1 MEGVSGK
8 RHVDL
13 DRKLS
18 SALSLGL
25 LFLLSLAF
33 VSTCQYTGKI
43 ADLSD
48 DLLDPHVS
56 SLSASKMYLAADDPD
71 APKTGMPANARVRGM
86 KLEEHMQSVLQGMS
100 GSHVSE
106 TPNGNVLSPRT
117 QLYVPSEDPDSP
129 SGYDRKQLSPLDRK
143 LNQRLQVMHTMDA
156 ELKLKADV
164 KEMELEPKSASF
176 GKNSE
181 MMLNLKSS
189 KPGHIFDGDD
199 AAARDDRKI
208 SKEVAEENG
217 DGLLDHEVDKER
229 KQRRSWSQGIQ
240 DAKGPP
246 KKPDFR

>member
-1 MEGVSGK
+1 
-8 RHVDL
+8 
-13 DRKLS
+13 
-18 SALSLGL
+18 
-25 LFLLSLAF
+25 
-33 VSTCQYTGKI
+33 
-43 ADLSD
+43 
-48 DLLDPHVS
+48 
-56 SLSASKMYLAADDPD
+56 MYLAADDPD

-129 SGYDRKQLSPLDRK
+129 SGYDRQQLSPLDRK

-164 KEMELEPKSASF
+164 KEMELEPKSTSF

-240 DAKGPP
+240 DALVAKDMKAGASADHIEAVERVLME
-246 KKPDFR
+246 KYARRKSVYDNWQKNQEKLDDI